1 MADKA
6 KKSLSQTKFRMAVA
20 GTDMLGVVAHK
31 PNPKLS
37 WAVLR
42 AVKDANPIV
51 NVVVESLKHMV
62 IKIPFHIGVKD
73 EYKNNSEDYET
84 EINYLHRLF
93 ERPNPQEGR
102 RIFWLKV
109 LEDILTIDRGCIEK
123 VRDSRGLVTELWS
136 VDGAT
141 IKPLMDAE
149 GYYMTPA
156 YAQYLPGEAEAC
168 ALFEEDELDVLMNSP
183 LSHIDMIGYG
193 KSPIERIILTILT
206 SINSEN
212 FNASVFDK
220 NALPPFMINL
230 PGATE
235 DQVNEFKTQWEA
247 GTEGKLWKA
256 MFTNID
262 RDGMIIEK
270 LRESNQEMQYYEL
283 TLWLAKVIVAAFEI
297 SPQDV
302 GLTMDI
308 NKATGEVQERNTKN
322 QGIRNM
328 LDLMSEYANSII
340 RDLAEVAP
348 RFGDLEYV
356 YTDLDRLDAKTQAE
370 IDEIYTRIGKV
381 LPEELRA
388 RDGIPDFTEEQ
399 QAAIKEKSANL
410 LGGLI
415 GAPAD
420 NKEITK
426 NNKYELYYSMP

>member
-1 MADKA
+1 
-6 KKSLSQTKFRMAVA
+6 
-20 GTDMLGVVAHK
+20 
-31 PNPKLS
+31 
-37 WAVLR
+37 
-42 AVKDANPIV
+42 
-51 NVVVESLKHMV
+51 
-62 IKIPFHIGVKD
+62 
-73 EYKNNSEDYET
+73 
-84 EINYLHRLF
+84 
-93 ERPNPQEGR
+93 
-102 RIFWLKV
+102 
-109 LEDILTIDRGCIEK
+109 
-123 VRDSRGLVTELWS
+123 
-136 VDGAT
+136 
-141 IKPLMDAE
+141 
-149 GYYMTPA
+149 
-156 YAQYLPGEAEAC
+156 
-168 ALFEEDELDVLMNSP
+168 
-183 LSHIDMIGYG
+183 
-193 KSPIERIILTILT
+193 
-206 SINSEN
+206 
-212 FNASVFDK
+212 
-220 NALPPFMINL
+220 MINL